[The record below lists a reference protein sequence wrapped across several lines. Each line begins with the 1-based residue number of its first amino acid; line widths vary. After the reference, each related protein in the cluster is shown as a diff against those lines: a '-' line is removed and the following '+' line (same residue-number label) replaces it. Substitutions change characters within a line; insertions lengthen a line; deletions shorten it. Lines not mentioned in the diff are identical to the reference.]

1 MATDIKIYENYSRE
15 MTPEYFNGSLEAL
28 RKSGRESFLA
38 SGFPTNQTEQWR
50 TTDIS
55 TVRDTQYSPVEL
67 QDVTVVEPL
76 LGVEIKDRLRVINGQ
91 VQSDTK
97 SSAGNHKGLTI
108 QALSQSESFPSE
120 LIGSVENS
128 EGHSFYNLNSA
139 LFTDA
144 IAVSV
149 DETFTSDQPIQ
160 VQYHAVPKGTASV
173 TSNRTVIEV
182 RAGATFNFVQQFL
195 SEGKD
200 KILSNSVTEVILHA
214 GAKLKHTILV
224 DEGSESNYFHSVFVH
239 QAADSTYEA
248 INLTPGAQ
256 LSRSDFQV
264 FLAGEKAHADVRGL
278 FVGSGNRVHNG
289 DVTMHHRAKGC
300 TSNSLFKGIGGGNSH
315 AIFRGL
321 VHVTEDGAGTDAH
334 QNYNSI
340 VLSEDARITS
350 EPHLLIYNDDVAC
363 SHGATVGQLDD
374 KQLFYLETRGLNP
387 IEAKKILIQSFAA
400 DVVAALDS
408 TIQDVLFERVHDEVA
423 SISA

>member
-15 MTPEYFNGSLEAL
+15 MTPEYFNGALEDL
-28 RKSGRESFLA
+28 RKKGRDSFA
-38 SGFPTNQTEQWR
+38 ATGFPSFRTEQWR
-50 TTDIS
+50 TTDIT
-55 TVRDTQYSPVEL
+55 TVRNIQYSPVEL

-76 LGVEIKDRLRVINGQ
+76 PGVAVKDRLRVINGQ
-91 VQSDTK
+91 VQSDTQI
-97 SSAGNHKGLTI
+97 SGGNHKGLTLK
-108 QALSQSESFPSE
+108 ALSQSDTFPTE
-120 LIGSVENS
+120 LIGSVEDS

-144 IAVSV
+144 LSVSV
-149 DETFTSDQPIQ
+149 DESFDESHPIQ

-173 TSNRTVIEV
+173 TSNRTVVEV
-182 RAGATFNFVQQFL
+182 RAGATFNFIQQFL

-200 KILSNSVTEVILHA
+200 DILSNSVTEIILHA
-214 GAKLKHTILV
+214 GATLKHTILV
-224 DEGSESNYFHSVFVH
+224 DEGIDSNYFHSVFVH
-239 QAADSTYEA
+239 QAAESTYEA

-264 FLAGEKAHADVRGL
+264 FLTGENAKADVRGL
-278 FVGSGNRVHNG
+278 FVGSDERVHNG

-300 TSNSLFKGIGGGNSH
+300 SSNSLFKGIGGGSSH

-334 QNYNSI
+334 QNYNSL
-340 VLSEDARITS
+340 VLTDDARITT

-363 SHGATVGQLDD
+363 SHGATVGQLDE
-374 KQLFYLETRGLNP
+374 KQLFYLATRGLNP

-400 DVVAALDS
+400 EVVASLDNA
-408 TIQDVLFERVHDEVA
+408 IQDVLFERVHNEVTA
-423 SISA
+423 ISE

>member
-15 MTPEYFNGSLEAL
+15 MTPEYFNESLESIRIA
-28 RKSGRESFLA
+28 GRNSFLA
-38 SGFPTNQTEQWR
+38 TGFPTASTEQWR

-55 TVRDTQYSPVEL
+55 AIRNTLYLPVEL
-67 QDVTVVEPL
+67 QDVTVREPL
-76 LGVEIKDRLRVINGQ
+76 PGIDINDRLRVINGQ
-91 VQSDTK
+91 VQSDVK
-97 SSAGNHKGLTI
+97 ISGRNHAGLTLT
-108 QALSQSESFPSE
+108 ALSQSDNFPSE

-128 EGHSFYNLNSA
+128 EGNAFYSLNSS

-144 IAVSV
+144 LSVSV
-149 DETFTSDQPIQ
+149 DENVTDAQPIQ
-160 VQYHAVPKGTASV
+160 IQYHAVPNGTASV

-182 RAGATFNFVQQFL
+182 RAGATFTFVQQFL
-195 SEGKD
+195 SEGRD
-200 KILSNSVTEVILHA
+200 AILSNSVTEIILHA
-214 GAKLKHTILV
+214 GAKIKHTILI
-224 DEGSESNYFHSVFVH
+224 DEGIESNYFHSVFVH
-239 QAADSTYEA
+239 QEVDSVYEA

-264 FLAGEKAHADVRGL
+264 FLVGDRAHADVRGL
-278 FVGSGNRVHNG
+278 FVGSDNRVHNG
-289 DVTMHHRAKGC
+289 DVTMHHRAKEC
-300 TSNSLFKGIGGGNSH
+300 TSNSLFKGIGGGSSH

-334 QNYNSI
+334 QNYNSL
-340 VLSEDARITS
+340 VLTDDARITS

-400 DVVAALDS
+400 EVIASLDCA
-408 TIQDVLFERVHDEVA
+408 IQDVLFERVHDEVA
-423 SISA
+423 AISA

>member
-1 MATDIKIYENYSRE
+1 MATNSNYENYSRE
-15 MTPEYFNGSLEAL
+15 MTPAYFNEAL
-28 RKSGRESFLA
+28 EVIRKNGSEAFTE
-38 SGFPTNQTEQWR
+38 SGFPTNRTEQWR
-50 TTDIS
+50 ATDIS
-55 TVRDTQYSPVEL
+55 TVRDTRYSPVEL
-67 QDVTVVEPL
+67 EDVTIVEPL
-76 LGVEIKDRLRVINGQ
+76 PGVDIKDHFRVINGQ
-91 VQSDTK
+91 VQSDMK
-97 SSAGNHKGLTI
+97 ISGGNHKGLTLS
-108 QALSQSESFPSE
+108 ALSQGENFPTE
-120 LIGSVENS
+120 LIGSVEDS
-128 EGHSFYNLNSA
+128 EGHSFYNLNTA

-144 IAVSV
+144 LAISV
-149 DETFTSDQPIQ
+149 DDSFDKDQLIQ
-160 VQYHAVPKGTASV
+160 VQYHAVSKGSASV

-182 RAGATFNFVQQFL
+182 RAGATFNFIQQFL

-200 KILSNSVTEVILHA
+200 AILSNSVTEIILHA

-224 DEGSESNYFHSVFVH
+224 DEGVESNYFHSVFVH
-239 QAADSTYEA
+239 QGSESTYEA

-278 FVGSGNRVHNG
+278 FVGTGKRVHNG

-300 TSNSLFKGIGGGNSH
+300 TSSSLFKGIGGGSSH

-321 VHVTEDGAGTDAH
+321 VHVTENGAGTDAH
-334 QNYNSI
+334 QNYNSL
-340 VLSEDARITS
+340 VLTDEARITT

-400 DVVAALDS
+400 EVVASLNSA
-408 TIQDVLFERVHDEVA
+408 IQEVLFERVSREVSA
-423 SISA
+423 ISE